1 MSEYEDWLSH
11 PVTQAL
17 RTDLREEID
26 RIKENFMDASR
37 ISSEVSVEYIGAQTV
52 ALLNEIDG
60 LEWLER
66 WISDSDTSR

>member
-1 MSEYEDWLSH
+1 MSEYADWLSH